1 LSTVESDFDR
11 LAVLDADGWTANNQ
25 YHEFLLRHV
34 PQACEHA
41 LEIGCG
47 TGAFS
52 RRLALRLQHV
62 TAIDLSSQMI
72 RLARLRSAEFPN
84 IEFEIDDIMTRQLP
98 ESEFDCIAS
107 IATLHHVPTREVLLK
122 IRDALKPGGSLIVLD
137 LVEPERNLLTA
148 DGAADSILNVVAM
161 GASCSLRL
169 FHNGRLRPPREVRAA
184 WEEHLKTDRYLTMD
198 EVRSLYGSLFPGV
211 QIRKHLLWRYSAI
224 WIKS

>member
-11 LAVLDADGWTANNQ
+11 LALLDADGWSANKQ
-25 YHEFLLRHV
+25 YHEFLLRHA

-52 RRLALRLQHV
+52 RRLARRAQHV
-62 TAIDLSSQMI
+62 SAIDLSTQMI
-72 RLARLRSAEFPN
+72 RVARLRSAEFPN
-84 IEFEIDDIMTRQLP
+84 IEFEIDNIVTRELP
-98 ESEFDCIAS
+98 DSTLDCIAS
-107 IATLHHVPTREVLLK
+107 IATLHHVPTRDVLLK
-122 IRDALKPGGSLIVLD
+122 MKAALKPGGRLIVLD
-137 LVEPERNLLTA
+137 LFEPERNMMTAGGLT
-148 DGAADSILNVVAM
+148 DSILNVTAM

-211 QIRKHLLWRYSAI
+211 QIRKHLLWRYSAV